1 MDLHWL
7 SSPVAKHE
15 LQWSVLTFFSCT
27 LKVKFVLKL
36 WQQKSL
42 PASTRKLL
50 MLSWSFFNRFY
61 LVLTGIDDPLWCVSF
76 LWFFLLGFMKRFGQ
90 LWSLLM
96 INLDQN
102 KLSPKGSKT
111 KQAWRVSSG
120 LSYLSFVLKP
130 EGKSGLVTLQR
141 GLEDGVMFFAAIC
154 GQEVDCDCNPLQLCS
169 FKLPASSLKAEYN
182 ALDILCDLIYQ
193 RLWFFFCHQGRLAG
207 VGGEDLPTI
216 VVVAHYDSF
225 GVAPV
230 CLLLLFF
237 LQINP
242 DSFKTYRKFSSW
254 RNILSANI
262 CRIWHLILVSTLIS
276 MSLKTLH
283 INGQHNF
290 Q

>member
-42 PASTRKLL
+42 PSSTRKLL

-154 GQEVDCDCNPLQLCS
+154 GQEVDCDCNPLQLCT
-169 FKLPASSLKAEYN
+169 FKLPASSLKAESN
-182 ALDILCDLIYQ
+182 ALDILCD
-193 RLWFFFCHQGRLAG
+193 G
-207 VGGEDLPTI
+207 
-216 VVVAHYDSF
+216 F
-225 GVAPV
+225 G
-230 CLLLLFF
+230 FF
-237 LQINP
+237 LSP
-242 DSFKTYRKFSSW
+242 GPSGWSW
-254 RNILSANI
+254 RRGSAYY
-262 CRIWHLILVSTLIS
+262 CRGCSLRLLRCCSS
-276 MSLKTLH
+276 MFAASFFPTNKPRL
-283 INGQHNF
+283 F
-290 Q
+290 QNLQEI